1 MMDAILYG
9 GCNTCSHRL
18 GETKCRDC
26 FWNGKSQRN
35 THWEPKEPF
44 INKPCISEGVCHED
58 KMQVLEKIKAEIEHM
73 IPFSKEALS
82 MKLGMLEI
90 IDKYMKESEEV

>member
-1 MMDAILYG
+1 MRRVCDNCKHHWG
-9 GCNTCSHRL
+9 EESCKGCVWDSKL
-18 GETKCRDC
+18 
-26 FWNGKSQRN
+26 QMN

-44 INKPCISEGVCHED
+44 INKPCVAWGVCRED
-58 KMQVLEKIKAEIEHM
+58 KMKVLEKIKAEIEHM

-90 IDKYMKESEEV
+90 IDKYMTESEDKE